1 MMMMI
6 DRTYTDT
13 DDALANPERGLY
25 HRLDLVADD
34 AAAVACDIRRAGAT
48 LGHAMVRLDAYRDRP
63 LDDALLVAIAHGLD
77 AARGAGLKAIVR
89 FAYNAGFTADAP
101 RARVLGHIAQLAP
114 VLRAGVDAIAVVQA
128 GFIGA
133 WGEWHHSTSGLDN
146 DADRA
151 AILGALLDAVP
162 PSRAVQVRTPM
173 FKEAAFPGGPL
184 TDDDAFGPTPRARIG
199 HHNDC
204 FLADRDDAGT
214 YAQPIAAWRDYVAA
228 DGRFVAIGGET
239 CAANPPR
246 TDCAAAIAEMERQ
259 HWSYL
264 NAAYAP
270 RVLARWRAQG
280 CHRAVAARL
289 GYRLAA
295 TRLCCDAAVAPGD
308 VLSVALAVANRGF
321 AAPFNA
327 RPAML
332 VLTDGATRHV
342 ARLPDDP
349 RRWGP
354 GTTEVRTCVRVPA
367 DVAAGRYR
375 LAIWLP
381 DDTDALRGDP
391 RYAIRLASTTDWDPP
406 TGDNVLTDELCVD
419 ASAVP
424 TDHGAPPLAFE
435 RVRGHSAVHTP

>member
-1 MMMMI
+1 MMI
-6 DRTYTDT
+6 DHTYTDT

-34 AAAVACDIRRAGAT
+34 AAEVACDIRRTGAT

-63 LDDALLVAIAHGLD
+63 LDDGLLVAIARGLG
-77 AARGAGLKAIVR
+77 AVRGAGLKVIVR
-89 FAYNAGFTADAP
+89 FAYNAGFAADAP
-101 RARVLGHIAQLAP
+101 RARVLDHIGQLAP
-114 VLRAGVDAIAVVQA
+114 VLRAGADAIAVVQA

-146 DADRA
+146 DDDRA
-151 AILGALLDAVP
+151 EILTALLDAVP

-184 TDDDAFGPTPRARIG
+184 TEDTAFGATPRARVG

-214 YAQPIAAWRDYVAA
+214 YARPIQQWRDYVAA
-228 DGRFVAIGGET
+228 DGRFVVIGGET

-270 RVLARWRAQG
+270 RVLSRWRAQG

-289 GYRLAA
+289 GYRLSVH
-295 TRLCCDAAVAPGD
+295 RLVCDAAVAPGGA
-308 VLSVALAVANRGF
+308 LSVELAVANRGF

-327 RPAML
+327 RPALL
-332 VLTDGATRHV
+332 VLTTSATRHV
-342 ARLPDDP
+342 ARLSDDP

-354 GTTEVRTCVRVPA
+354 GTTAVRARLRVPA
-367 DVAAGRYR
+367 DVAPGRYR

-381 DDTDALRGDP
+381 DAADALRGDP
-391 RYAIRLASTTDWDPP
+391 RYAIRLASTTGWDPS
-406 TGDNVLTDELCVD
+406 TGDNVLTDELCID
-419 ASAVP
+419 ASASA